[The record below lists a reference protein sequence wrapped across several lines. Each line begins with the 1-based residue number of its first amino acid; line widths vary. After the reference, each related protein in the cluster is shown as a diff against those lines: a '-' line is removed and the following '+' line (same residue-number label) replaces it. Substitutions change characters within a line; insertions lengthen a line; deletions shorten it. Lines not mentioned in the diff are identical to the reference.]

1 MDALAFAARKRAV
14 LEECDVAPQIFQE
27 VQPRLEEFLQPF
39 VASLARR
46 EQVEHVRTFVSGL
59 LSDLDHRTVESIA
72 YRFGQERLPLQH
84 FIGASEW
91 DDGRLREELAR
102 QIGTQLG
109 EPDGVLVFDP
119 SSFPKSG
126 RESVGV
132 ARQWCGRLGKI
143 ENCQVAM
150 FLGYVSSREHMLVDT
165 RLYLPKE
172 WTTDAARMRKAG
184 VPKGTKYRTRHE
196 LALELLEKHGS
207 TLPHQWITGDDE
219 MGRPSWFRRRLR
231 ELREQY
237 LFAVPSN
244 TAIRDLEVD
253 APQWT
258 GRGRPRKRP
267 WQSVSEWAEA
277 QPARAWTKLDV
288 RDAAKGPLLVEAIK
302 CRVRTRDEK
311 RRECPDDEVLI
322 VIRYRDRDR
331 AVTKIDFHL
340 SNASAETSLAEFTR
354 AAKAEHR
361 LEECLQR
368 AKSEAGLAD
377 YEVRNWIG
385 WQHHQTLSLIATWFL
400 TTESRRGK
408 KMDTSDYTAT
418 NPRRYLTNPAPRVR
432 MRYSVAYPSRTRDTP
447 AAQRTC
453 PPLSLETA
461 QPTRTIKHQQTT
473 NLRQSK

>member
-1 MDALAFAARKRAV
+1 MDALAFESRKRAV
-14 LEECDVAPQIFQE
+14 LKECDVTPQVFQE
-27 VQPRLEEFLQPF
+27 VEPRLERFLEPF
-39 VASLARR
+39 VASLVRR
-46 EQVEHVRTFVSGL
+46 EQVAHVRTFVSGL
-59 LSDLDHRTVESIA
+59 LSDLDHRNVESIA
-72 YRFGQERLPLQH
+72 YRFGHERLPLQH
-84 FIGASEW
+84 FIGLSEW
-91 DDGRLREELAR
+91 NDGVLREELTR
-102 QIGTQLG
+102 QIGQELG

-172 WTTDAARMRKAG
+172 WTTDTARMKKAG

-196 LALELLEKHGS
+196 LALELLEQHGG

-244 TAIRDLEVD
+244 TSIRDLEVE
-253 APQWT
+253 APLGT
-258 GRGRPRKRP
+258 GPGRPRKRP
-267 WQSVSEWAEA
+267 WQSVSAWAAA
-277 QPARAWTKLDV
+277 QPTSAWTRIDV
-288 RDAAKGPLLVEAIK
+288 RDAAKGPLLVEVLK
-302 CRVRTRDEK
+302 RRVRTRDEK
-311 RRECPDDEVLI
+311 RRECPDDEVLV

-340 SNASAETSLAEFTR
+340 SNANPDTPLSEFAR

-361 LEECLQR
+361 IEECLQR

-400 TTESRRGK
+400 TTELRRGK
-408 KMDTSDYTAT
+408 KMDAGDHTAA
-418 NPRRYLTNPAPRVR
+418 NPRRHLANPPPRLR
-432 MRYSVAYPSRTRDTP
+432 MRYSVSHPARMRDTP
-447 AAQRTC
+447 AA
-453 PPLSLETA
+453 
-461 QPTRTIKHQQTT
+461 
-473 NLRQSK
+473 

>member
-1 MDALAFAARKRAV
+1 MAALAFEDRKRAV
-14 LEECDVAPQIFQE
+14 LGECDVAPEIFQE

-39 VASLARR
+39 VVSLVRR
-46 EQVEHVRTFVSGL
+46 EQVEHVRTFVRGL
-59 LSDLDHRTVESIA
+59 LSDLDHRNVESIA

-84 FIGASEW
+84 FIGESAW
-91 DDGRLREELAR
+91 DAGRLRDELVR

-150 FLGYVSSREHMLVDT
+150 FLGDVSSREHMLVDP
-165 RLYLPKE
+165 RLSLPKE
-172 WTTDAARMRKAG
+172 WTTDAARLRKAG
-184 VPKGTKYRTRHE
+184 VPQGTKYRTRHE
-196 LALELLEKHGS
+196 LALELLEQHGS
-207 TLPHQWITGDDE
+207 ALPHRWITGDDE

-231 ELREQY
+231 TLHEQS
-237 LFAVPSN
+237 LLAVPSN
-244 TAIRDLEVD
+244 TSIRDLEIE
-253 APQWT
+253 APVGT
-258 GRGRPRKRP
+258 GRGRPPKRP
-267 WQSVSEWAEA
+267 WQSVSSWSES

-288 RDAAKGPLLVEAIK
+288 RDAAKGPLVVEAIQR
-302 CRVRTRDEK
+302 RVRTRDEK
-311 RRECPDDEVLI
+311 RRECPDDEVLV

-331 AVTKIDFHL
+331 AVTKTDFYL
-340 SNASAETSLAEFTR
+340 SNASAETPLAEFAR

-361 LEECLQR
+361 IEECLQR

-377 YEVRNWIG
+377 YEVRHWIG

-408 KMDTSDYTAT
+408 KMDPGDHAAT
-418 NPRRYLTNPAPRVR
+418 NPRRHLPNSAPRVR
-432 MRYSVAYPSRTRDTP
+432 MRYSLSHPIRTPDTP
-447 AAQRTC
+447 AA
-453 PPLSLETA
+453 
-461 QPTRTIKHQQTT
+461 
-473 NLRQSK
+473 